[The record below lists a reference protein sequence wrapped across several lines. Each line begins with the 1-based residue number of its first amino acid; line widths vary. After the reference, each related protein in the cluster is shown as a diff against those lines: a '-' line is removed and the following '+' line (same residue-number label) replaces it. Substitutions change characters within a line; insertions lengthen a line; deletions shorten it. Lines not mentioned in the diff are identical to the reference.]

1 MVFSSLPF
9 LFGYL
14 PVVLVVLKCAPLHAR
29 NFCLF
34 AVSLIFYGW
43 SEPVYILIMLIS
55 TLVDY
60 VNGRMVDHYRDDRRK
75 AKRFVWF
82 SVIFNL
88 SLLGFFKYADFFIL
102 NLQALGLPLSPLHLS
117 LPVGISFIHSRRCLI
132 RSTSI
137 ADSPGSKKRC
147 FFWGLCYAVSAADC
161 RSDCPL

>member
-14 PVVLVVLKCAPLHAR
+14 PVVLAVLKLAPLHAR

-34 AVSLIFYGW
+34 LVSLIFYGW
-43 SEPVYILIMLIS
+43 SEPVYIVIMLIS
-55 TLVDY
+55 TFVDY
-60 VNGRMVDHYRDDRRK
+60 YNGRMVDKYRDDRKK

-102 NLQALGLPLSPLHLS
+102 NLQK
-117 LPVGISFIHSRRCLI
+117 
-132 RSTSI
+132 SI
-137 ADSPGSKKRC
+137 VSNSITNIIYVPFFSKKRTSHYR
-147 FFWGLCYAVSAADC
+147 FSFSAIKDSFLIFLFSYIPSYSMTC
-161 RSDCPL
+161 CN